1 MAKEQRVL
9 LINAEETRSRFDFKG
24 IIDDEPLELEVIYTV
39 LKHGGIKVKIYDF
52 LRCGDVSLEDEIKK
66 FKPTITYVNGVVK
79 QVPFMMEYNERV
91 KNISKKIK
99 TIIGGVYAEHNYE
112 KLYSDNLDYVCR
124 SYDPNV
130 ILKIAEYESGK
141 KISLNKLNG
150 LCFRKDNKWQVNKIE
165 PFDINNLPLTDRTY
179 FYDHIDEFRYLE
191 LTKIAQVRTSYSCPY
206 KCKFCYRTS
215 LNCGK
220 YVAKDIEKVV
230 KPLME
235 GKADAC
241 IGARPFKDMPLSKSF
256 ANGIMNFLTLVFY
269 GCNVRDSQGGLRAF
283 TAETASQIDIV
294 SSGYGV
300 SSEFIKE
307 ISDKNFRLEE
317 VTITTIYTPE
327 TQSKGT
333 DAIVGL
339 KILFKM
345 VLDLFRI

>member
-1 MAKEQRVL
+1 MLNSKD
-9 LINAEETRSRFDFKG
+9 N
-24 IIDDEPLELEVIYTV
+24 IY
-39 LKHGGIKVKIYDF
+39 
-52 LRCGDVSLEDEIKK
+52 
-66 FKPTITYVNGVVK
+66 VV
-79 QVPFMMEYNERV
+79 VPAYNEE
-91 KNISKKIK
+91 K
-99 TIIGGVYAEHNYE
+99 TASPIIEGIVEEGY
-112 KLYSDNLDYVCR
+112 
-124 SYDPNV
+124 NV
-130 ILKIAEYESGK
+130 ILVNDGSKDNTLNRVMESKRKYPDKIFIVSHMINRGLGAALKTGMTVALNKGAEY
-141 KISLNKLNG
+141 ILT
-150 LCFRKDNKWQVNKIE
+150 
-165 PFDINNLPLTDRTY
+165 FDADGQHEI
-179 FYDHIDEFRYLE
+179 
-191 LTKIAQVRTSYSCPY
+191 
-206 KCKFCYRTS
+206 
-215 LNCGK
+215 
-220 YVAKDIEKVV
+220 KDIEKVV